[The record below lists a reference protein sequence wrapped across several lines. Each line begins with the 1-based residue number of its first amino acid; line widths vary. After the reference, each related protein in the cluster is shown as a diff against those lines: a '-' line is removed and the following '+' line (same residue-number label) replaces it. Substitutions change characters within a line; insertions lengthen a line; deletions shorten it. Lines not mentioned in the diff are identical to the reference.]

1 MFWIVSLPFSDLFSG
16 GLFDKS
22 LEIPTEQ
29 NMVLV
34 FSCVD

>member
-1 MFWIVSLPFSDLFSG
+1 MLGAVSLPFSDLFSNA
-16 GLFDKS
+16 LFNRS

-34 FSCVD
+34 SSYTG